1 MNAFA
6 ALLTALERAR
16 STGRK
21 LELLTAYFREARR
34 RGCGWA
40 LHLLTGR
47 RPQRIASGPELR
59 RWLGEAAGLSEAVLE
74 ATYAHVGDLAETL
87 ALVLPAPPLGTTVP
101 ATSLQALLEEK
112 PLLPCVEAAA
122 KHGRAPSSP
131 CGAPTRRARA
141 FGSTSSS
148 PGAARRRGGRTNA
161 PGPGPSALVWTP
173 QSFNTAG

>member
-21 LELLTAYFREARR
+21 LELLTAYFREAPP
-34 RGCGWA
+34 GDAAWA

-59 RWLGEAAGLSEAVLE
+59 RWLGEATGLSEAVLE

-101 ATSLQALLEEK
+101 ATSLQALLEGQH
-112 PLLPCVEAAA
+112 PRTGADLGVAATLRYSRTGQLVSFFGHDVRVLAGGDGVTAHGHLLM
-122 KHGRAPSSP
+122 G
-131 CGAPTRRARA
+131 GA
-141 FGSTSSS
+141 
-148 PGAARRRGGRTNA
+148 
-161 PGPGPSALVWTP
+161 
-173 QSFNTAG
+173 

>member
-21 LELLTAYFREARR
+21 LELLTAYFREAPP
-34 RGCGWA
+34 GDAAWA

-59 RWLGEAAGLSEAVLE
+59 RWLGEATGLSEAVLE

-87 ALVLPAPPLGTTVP
+87 ALVLCPPLGTTAP
-101 ATSLQALLEEK
+101 ATSLQALLEET
-112 PLLPCVEAAA
+112 LLLRGSSAETRKSA
-122 KHGRAPSSP
+122 SSP
-131 CGAPTRRARA
+131 CARLPAGPAPLAQQAHHRGLRVGVGEGLTLRARA
-141 FGSTSSS
+141 
-148 PGAARRRGGRTNA
+148 
-161 PGPGPSALVWTP
+161 ALVGPP
-173 QSFNTAG
+173 QSFNPG

>member
-21 LELLTAYFREARR
+21 LELLTAYFREAPP
-34 RGCGWA
+34 GDAAWA

-59 RWLGEAAGLSEAVLE
+59 RWLGEATGLSEAVLE

-101 ATSLQALLEEK
+101 ATSLQALLEETLA
-112 PLLPCVEAAA
+112 PLR
-122 KHGRAPSSP
+122 GSS
-131 CGAPTRRARA
+131 AETRK
-141 FGSTSSS
+141 
-148 PGAARRRGGRTNA
+148 
-161 PGPGPSALVWTP
+161 SALLTLWRAYP
-173 QSFNTAG
+173 QGPRLWLNKLITGGCASA